1 MIPELKVLNHPPSVP
16 FLAGV
21 LVVLVMLTAC
31 EPGPRQVQT
40 GSDSCS
46 YCSMI
51 ISEPGFASQVVTQQG
66 RSYVYDSIE
75 CLAADRLT
83 QGGDGDEVHSVWVT
97 DFSGSAEW
105 VQVEDAHFLKSDS
118 LNSPMSLS
126 LSAWSSR
133 ERAERGRQQFGGR
146 LMQWRDVLEYVQSSW
161 SDQLERLSIIEN
173 PHDEPSHHE

>member
-1 MIPELKVLNHPPSVP
+1 MPQSNVQKHPLSLSL
-16 FLAGV
+16 LAPV
-21 LVVLVMLTAC
+21 MVVLVMLTAC
-31 EPGPRQVQT
+31 EPGPREVRT

-51 ISEPGFASQVVTQQG
+51 ISEPEFASQVVTQQG
-66 RSYVYDSIE
+66 RSYLYDSIE

-83 QGGDGDEVHSVWVT
+83 QGDDIDEVHAIWVT
-97 DFSGSAEW
+97 DFAGNEEW
-105 VQVEDAHFLKSDS
+105 VQVEDAHFLQSDS

-146 LMQWRDVLEYVQSSW
+146 LMQWREVLEYVQSSW
-161 SDQLERLSIIEN
+161 SDQLEASV
-173 PHDEPSHHE
+173 HH